1 VVVLMRT
8 EKANKKEACSSGGG
22 GDFVEVVALVGLL
35 WFGWVVVDNFGLGF
49 GVDTICGYEL

>member
-1 VVVLMRT
+1 VVVT
-8 EKANKKEACSSGGG
+8 CGGGDDACGSSGG